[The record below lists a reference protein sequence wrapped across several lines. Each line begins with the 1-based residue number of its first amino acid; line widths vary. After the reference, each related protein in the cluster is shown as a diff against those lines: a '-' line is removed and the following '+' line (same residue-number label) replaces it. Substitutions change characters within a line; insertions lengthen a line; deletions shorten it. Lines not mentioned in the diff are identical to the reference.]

1 MLHRRA
7 RSLASALALALDD
20 NRELGLIISDHT
32 VLAAMAS
39 TFAADFRNGTHWT

>member
-1 MLHRRA
+1 MFIG
-7 RSLASALALALDD
+7 SENFSQASLDD